1 MSSKTCDGCHI
12 NEVAAYETAM
22 AFAERTTV
30 RLWVI
35 IIILAVMLIGTNIGW
50 LLYESQFET
59 VSDEY
64 AYEIQQKAVTG
75 SNYSVI
81 GNGNINGSTE
91 D

>member
-1 MSSKTCDGCHI
+1 MANKTCDGCHI
-12 NEVAAYETAM
+12 NEVSAYETAF

-35 IIILAVMLIGTNIGW
+35 VIILAVLLVGTNIGW
-50 LLYESQFET
+50 LIYESQFET
-59 VSDEY
+59 LSEN
-64 AYEIQQKAVTG
+64 YEVEQQAEIG

-81 GNGNINGSTE
+81 GSGSINGETE